1 MFNKMAFLINGIIQQ
16 IGNTESISYQDKV
29 FKKRELVLDCSYRN
43 QFTGQIERANYPK
56 FEFTGKH
63 VDDLNGFNIGDIV
76 TVSFSLNGSR
86 SEKYGQVRYFTNVQ
100 GYKIEKYQSRYN
112 QQQGG
117 NQPTQAVNGNQPTT
131 SQGTGELSAQQAAME
146 SARNASTPTA
156 PNFPPAVDDNGN
168 PIQGNKDDL
177 PF

>member
-1 MFNKMAFLINGIIQQ
+1 MAFQICGIIQH
-16 IGNTESISYQDKV
+16 IGNTESIPYQGKV

-43 QFTGQIERANYPK
+43 QFTGQIERTNYPK
-56 FEFTGKH
+56 FEFTSNH
-63 VDDLNGFNIGDIV
+63 VDDLNDFNIGDIV

-86 SEKYGQVRYFTNVQ
+86 SEKDGQVRYFTNVQ

-117 NQPTQAVNGNQPTT
+117 NQTAQAANGNQPTPT
-131 SQGTGELSAQQAAME
+131 QGACQSAQQAAME
-146 SARNASTPTA
+146 SARNAAAPAA
-156 PNFPPAVDDNGN
+156 PNFPPAVDENGN
-168 PIQGNKDDL
+168 PIQGNNDDL

>member
-86 SEKYGQVRYFTNVQ
+86 SEKDGQVRYFTNVQ

-117 NQPTQAVNGNQPTT
+117 NQPTQAVNGNQPITT
-131 SQGTGELSAQQAAME
+131 QGNGQSGEQQTNNSSAPA
-146 SARNASTPTA
+146 A

-168 PIQGNKDDL
+168 PVQGSKDDL

>member
-1 MFNKMAFLINGIIQQ
+1 MAFQISGIIQQ
-16 IGNTESISYQDKV
+16 IGNTESIPYQDKV

-56 FEFTGKH
+56 FEFTSNH
-63 VDDLNGFNIGDIV
+63 VDDLNDFNIGDIV

-86 SEKYGQVRYFTNVQ
+86 SEKDGQVRYFTNVQ
-100 GYKIEKYQSRYN
+100 GYRIEKYQSRYN
-112 QQQGG
+112 QQQGV

-131 SQGTGELSAQQAAME
+131 TQGTGQMSAQQAAME
-146 SARNASTPTA
+146 SARNAVAPPA

-168 PIQGNKDDL
+168 PIQGNNDDL

>member
-1 MFNKMAFLINGIIQQ
+1 MAFQISGIIQH
-16 IGNTESISYQDKV
+16 IGNTESIPYQGKV

-56 FEFTGKH
+56 FEFTSNH
-63 VDDLNGFNIGDIV
+63 VDDLNDFNIGDIV

-86 SEKYGQVRYFTNVQ
+86 SEKDGQVRYFTNVQ

-117 NQPTQAVNGNQPTT
+117 NQTAQAANGNQPAPT
-131 SQGTGELSAQQAAME
+131 QGACQSAQQAAME
-146 SARNASTPTA
+146 SARNAAAPAA
-156 PNFPPAVDDNGN
+156 PNFPPAVDENGN
-168 PIQGNKDDL
+168 PIQGNNDDL

>member
-1 MFNKMAFLINGIIQQ
+1 MAFQISGIIQH
-16 IGNTESISYQDKV
+16 IGNTESIPYQDKV

-56 FEFTGKH
+56 FEFTSNH

-76 TVSFSLNGSR
+76 TVSFSLNGSL
-86 SEKYGQVRYFTNVQ
+86 SEKDGQVRYFTNVQ

-117 NQPTQAVNGNQPTT
+117 NQTAQAANGNQPTPT
-131 SQGTGELSAQQAAME
+131 QGACQSAQQAAME
-146 SARNASTPTA
+146 SARAASA
-156 PNFPPAVDDNGN
+156 SNFPPAVDSNGN
-168 PIQGNKDDL
+168 PIQDNNDDL

>member
-1 MFNKMAFLINGIIQQ
+1 MAFQISGIIQH
-16 IGNTESISYQDKV
+16 IGNTESIPYQGKV

-56 FEFTGKH
+56 FEFTSNH
-63 VDDLNGFNIGDIV
+63 VDDLNDFNIGDIV

-86 SEKYGQVRYFTNVQ
+86 SEKDGQIRYFTNVQ

-117 NQPTQAVNGNQPTT
+117 NQTAQAANGNQPAPT
-131 SQGTGELSAQQAAME
+131 QGACQSAQQAAME
-146 SARNASTPTA
+146 SARNAAAPAA
-156 PNFPPAVDDNGN
+156 PNFPPAVDENGN
-168 PIQGNKDDL
+168 PIQGNNDDL

>member
-1 MFNKMAFLINGIIQQ
+1 MAFQISGIIQQ
-16 IGNTESISYQDKV
+16 IGNTESIPYQDKV

-56 FEFTGKH
+56 FEFTGNH

-86 SEKYGQVRYFTNVQ
+86 SEKDGQVRYFTNVQ

-112 QQQGG
+112 QQRGG
-117 NQPTQAVNGNQPTT
+117 NQT
-131 SQGTGELSAQQAAME
+131 AQQAAME
-146 SARNASTPTA
+146 SVRNAAASA
-156 PNFPPAVDDNGN
+156 SNFPPAVDANGN
-168 PIQGNKDDL
+168 PINDDL

>member
-1 MFNKMAFLINGIIQQ
+1 MAFQISGIIQH
-16 IGNTESISYQDKV
+16 IGNTESIPYQDKV

-56 FEFTGKH
+56 FEFTGNH
-63 VDDLNGFNIGDIV
+63 VDDLNSFNIGDIV

-86 SEKYGQVRYFTNVQ
+86 SEKDGKVRYFTNVQ

-117 NQPTQAVNGNQPTT
+117 NQTAQAANGNQPTPT
-131 SQGTGELSAQQAAME
+131 QGACQSAQQAAME
-146 SARNASTPTA
+146 SARNAAAPAA
-156 PNFPPAVDDNGN
+156 PNFPPAVDENGN
-168 PIQGNKDDL
+168 PIQGNNDDL

>member
-1 MFNKMAFLINGIIQQ
+1 MAFQISGIIQH
-16 IGNTESISYQDKV
+16 IGNTESIPYQDKV

-56 FEFTGKH
+56 FEFTGNH
-63 VDDLNGFNIGDIV
+63 VDDLNSFNIGDIV
-76 TVSFSLNGSR
+76 TVSFSLNGSC
-86 SEKYGQVRYFTNVQ
+86 SEKDGQVRYFTNVQ

-117 NQPTQAVNGNQPTT
+117 NQTAQAANGNQPTPT
-131 SQGTGELSAQQAAME
+131 QGACQSAQQAAME
-146 SARNASTPTA
+146 SARNAAAPAA
-156 PNFPPAVDDNGN
+156 PNFPPAVDENGN
-168 PIQGNKDDL
+168 PIQGNNDDL

>member
-1 MFNKMAFLINGIIQQ
+1 MAFQISGIIQH
-16 IGNTESISYQDKV
+16 IGNTESIPYQDKV

-56 FEFTGKH
+56 FEFTSNH
-63 VDDLNGFNIGDIV
+63 VDDLNDFNIGDIV

-86 SEKYGQVRYFTNVQ
+86 SEKDGQVRYFTNVQ

-117 NQPTQAVNGNQPTT
+117 NQTAQAANGNQPTPT
-131 SQGTGELSAQQAAME
+131 QGACQSAQQAAME
-146 SARNASTPTA
+146 SARNAAATAA
-156 PNFPPAVDDNGN
+156 PNFPPAVDENGN
-168 PIQGNKDDL
+168 PIQGNNDDL

>member
-1 MFNKMAFLINGIIQQ
+1 MAFQINGIIQH
-16 IGNTESISYQDKV
+16 IGNTESIPYQDKV

-56 FEFTGKH
+56 FEFTGNH
-63 VDDLNGFNIGDIV
+63 IDDLNGFNIGDIV

-86 SEKYGQVRYFTNVQ
+86 SEKDGQVRYFTNVQ

-117 NQPTQAVNGNQPTT
+117 NQPTQAVNGNQPTN
-131 SQGTGELSAQQAAME
+131 SQGAGQMGVQQVAME
-146 SARNASTPTA
+146 SAIAASA
-156 PNFPPAVDDNGN
+156 SNFPPAVDADGN
-168 PIQGNKDDL
+168 PFQGNNDDL

>member
-86 SEKYGQVRYFTNVQ
+86 SEKDGQVRYFTNVQ

-117 NQPTQAVNGNQPTT
+117 NQPTQAVNGNQPITT
-131 SQGTGELSAQQAAME
+131 QGNGQSGEQQTNNSSAPA
-146 SARNASTPTA
+146 A
-156 PNFPPAVDDNGN
+156 PNFPPAVDDNEN
-168 PIQGNKDDL
+168 PVQGSKDDL

>member
-1 MFNKMAFLINGIIQQ
+1 MAFQISGIIQQ
-16 IGNTESISYQDKV
+16 IGNTESIPYQDKV

-56 FEFTGKH
+56 FEFTGNH
-63 VDDLNGFNIGDIV
+63 VDDLNGFNTGDIV

-86 SEKYGQVRYFTNVQ
+86 SEKDGQVRYFTNVQ

-131 SQGTGELSAQQAAME
+131 TQGTGQMSAQQAAMG
-146 SARNASTPTA
+146 SARNAASA
-156 PNFPPAVDDNGN
+156 SNFPPAVDENGI
-168 PIQGNKDDL
+168 PIQGNNDDL

>member
-1 MFNKMAFLINGIIQQ
+1 MAFQISGIIQH
-16 IGNTESISYQDKV
+16 IGNTESIPYQGKV

-43 QFTGQIERANYPK
+43 QFTGQIERTNYPK
-56 FEFTGKH
+56 FEFTSNH
-63 VDDLNGFNIGDIV
+63 VDDLNDFNIGDIV

-86 SEKYGQVRYFTNVQ
+86 SEKDGQARYFTNVQ

-117 NQPTQAVNGNQPTT
+117 NQTAQAANGNQPTPT
-131 SQGTGELSAQQAAME
+131 QGACQSAQQAAME
-146 SARNASTPTA
+146 SARNAAAPAA
-156 PNFPPAVDDNGN
+156 PNFPPAVDENGN
-168 PIQGNKDDL
+168 PIQGNNDDL

>member
-1 MFNKMAFLINGIIQQ
+1 MAFQISGIIQH
-16 IGNTESISYQDKV
+16 IGNTESIPYQDKV

-43 QFTGQIERANYPK
+43 QFTGQIERANYPM
-56 FEFTGKH
+56 FEFTGNH
-63 VDDLNGFNIGDIV
+63 VDDLNGFNMGDIV

-86 SEKYGQVRYFTNVQ
+86 SEKDGQVRYFTNVQ

-117 NQPTQAVNGNQPTT
+117 NQTAQEANGNQPTPT
-131 SQGTGELSAQQAAME
+131 QGACQSAQQAAME
-146 SARNASTPTA
+146 SARAASA
-156 PNFPPAVDDNGN
+156 ANFPPAVDANGN
-168 PIQGNKDDL
+168 PIQGNNDDL

>member
-1 MFNKMAFLINGIIQQ
+1 MAFQISGIIQH
-16 IGNTESISYQDKV
+16 IGNTESIPYQDKV

-56 FEFTGKH
+56 FEFTGNH
-63 VDDLNGFNIGDIV
+63 VDDLNGFNMGDIV

-86 SEKYGQVRYFTNVQ
+86 SEKDGQVRYFTNVQ

-117 NQPTQAVNGNQPTT
+117 NQTAQAGNGNQPTPT
-131 SQGTGELSAQQAAME
+131 QGACQSAQQAAME
-146 SARNASTPTA
+146 SARNAAAPPA
-156 PNFPPAVDDNGN
+156 PNFPPAVDENGN
-168 PIQGNKDDL
+168 PIQGNNDDL

>member
-1 MFNKMAFLINGIIQQ
+1 MAFLINGIIQQ

-86 SEKYGQVRYFTNVQ
+86 SEKDGQVRYFTNVQ

-117 NQPTQAVNGNQPTT
+117 NQPTQAVNGNQPITT
-131 SQGTGELSAQQAAME
+131 QGNGQSGEQQTT
-146 SARNASTPTA
+146 ASPVA
-156 PNFPPAVDDNGN
+156 PNFPPAVEDNGN

>member
-86 SEKYGQVRYFTNVQ
+86 SEKDGQVRYFTNVQ

-112 QQQGG
+112 QQQSG
-117 NQPTQAVNGNQPTT
+117 NQPTQAVNGNQPITT
-131 SQGTGELSAQQAAME
+131 SGNGQSGEQQTNNSA
-146 SARNASTPTA
+146 SLVA

>member
-1 MFNKMAFLINGIIQQ
+1 MAFQISGIIQH
-16 IGNTESISYQDKV
+16 IGNTESIPYQDKV
-29 FKKRELVLDCSYRN
+29 FKKRELVLACFYRN

-56 FEFTGKH
+56 FEFTGNH
-63 VDDLNGFNIGDIV
+63 VDDLNGFNMGDIV

-86 SEKYGQVRYFTNVQ
+86 SEKDGQVRYFTNVQ

-117 NQPTQAVNGNQPTT
+117 NQPTQAVNGNQPTN
-131 SQGTGELSAQQAAME
+131 SQGAGQMSAQQAAME
-146 SARNASTPTA
+146 SARAASA
-156 PNFPPAVDDNGN
+156 SNFPPAVDANGD
-168 PIQGNKDDL
+168 PIQGNNDDL

>member
-1 MFNKMAFLINGIIQQ
+1 MAFQISGIIQH
-16 IGNTESISYQDKV
+16 IGNTESIPYQDKV

-56 FEFTGKH
+56 FEFTGNH
-63 VDDLNGFNIGDIV
+63 VDDLNGFNMGDIV

-86 SEKYGQVRYFTNVQ
+86 SEKDGQVRYFTNVQ

-131 SQGTGELSAQQAAME
+131 TQGTGQMSAQQAAME
-146 SARNASTPTA
+146 SARAASA
-156 PNFPPAVDDNGN
+156 SNFPPAVDANGD
-168 PIQGNKDDL
+168 PIPVSYTHLTL
-177 PF
+177 PTTSRV

>member
-1 MFNKMAFLINGIIQQ
+1 MAFQINGIIQQ
-16 IGNTESISYQDKV
+16 IGNTESIPYQDKV

-56 FEFTGKH
+56 FEFTGNH
-63 VDDLNGFNIGDIV
+63 VDDLNGFKIGDIV

-86 SEKYGQVRYFTNVQ
+86 SEKDGQVRYFTNVQ

-117 NQPTQAVNGNQPTT
+117 NQTA
-131 SQGTGELSAQQAAME
+131 QAA
-146 SARNASTPTA
+146 N
-156 PNFPPAVDDNGN
+156 
-168 PIQGNKDDL
+168 
-177 PF
+177 

>member
-1 MFNKMAFLINGIIQQ
+1 M
-16 IGNTESISYQDKV
+16 
-29 FKKRELVLDCSYRN
+29 DCSYRN

-56 FEFTGKH
+56 FEFTGNH

-86 SEKYGQVRYFTNVQ
+86 SEKDGQIRYFTNVQ

-117 NQPTQAVNGNQPTT
+117 NQPTQAVND
-131 SQGTGELSAQQAAME
+131 SQGAGQMSAQQAAME
-146 SARNASTPTA
+146 SARNAASA
-156 PNFPPAVDDNGN
+156 SNFPPAVDENGI
-168 PIQGNKDDL
+168 PIQGNNDDL

>member
-1 MFNKMAFLINGIIQQ
+1 MAFQISGIIQQ
-16 IGNTESISYQDKV
+16 IGNTESIPYQDKV

-56 FEFTGKH
+56 FEFTGNH
-63 VDDLNGFNIGDIV
+63 VDDLNGFNMGDIV

-86 SEKYGQVRYFTNVQ
+86 SEKDGQVRYFTNVQ

-117 NQPTQAVNGNQPTT
+117 NQPTQAVNGNQPTN
-131 SQGTGELSAQQAAME
+131 SQGAGQMSAQQAAME
-146 SARNASTPTA
+146 SARAASA
-156 PNFPPAVDDNGN
+156 SNFPPAVDANGN
-168 PIQGNKDDL
+168 PIQGNNDDL

>member
-1 MFNKMAFLINGIIQQ
+1 MAFLINGIIQQ
-16 IGNTESISYQDKV
+16 IGNTESISCQDKV

-86 SEKYGQVRYFTNVQ
+86 SEKDGQVRYFTNVQ

-117 NQPTQAVNGNQPTT
+117 NKPTQAVNGNQPITT
-131 SQGTGELSAQQAAME
+131 SGNGQSGEQQTNNSA
-146 SARNASTPTA
+146 SPVA
-156 PNFPPAVDDNGN
+156 PNFPPEVDDNGN

>member
-1 MFNKMAFLINGIIQQ
+1 MAFQISGIIQH
-16 IGNTESISYQDKV
+16 IGNTESIPYQDKV

-56 FEFTGKH
+56 FEFIGSH
-63 VDDLNGFNIGDIV
+63 VEDLNNFNPGEIV

-86 SEKYGQVRYFTNVQ
+86 SEKDGQVRYFTNVQ

-112 QQQGG
+112 QQQGEA
-117 NQPTQAVNGNQPTT
+117 NQPTQAVNGNQPTN
-131 SQGTGELSAQQAAME
+131 SQGAGQMSAQQAAME
-146 SARNASTPTA
+146 SARNAASA
-156 PNFPPAVDDNGN
+156 SNFPPAVDENGI
-168 PIQGNKDDL
+168 PIQGNNDDL

>member
-1 MFNKMAFLINGIIQQ
+1 MAFLINGIIQQ

-86 SEKYGQVRYFTNVQ
+86 SEKDGQVRYFTNVQ

-112 QQQGG
+112 QQQSG
-117 NQPTQAVNGNQPTT
+117 NQPTQAVNGNQPITT
-131 SQGTGELSAQQAAME
+131 SGNGQSGEQQTNNSA
-146 SARNASTPTA
+146 SLVA